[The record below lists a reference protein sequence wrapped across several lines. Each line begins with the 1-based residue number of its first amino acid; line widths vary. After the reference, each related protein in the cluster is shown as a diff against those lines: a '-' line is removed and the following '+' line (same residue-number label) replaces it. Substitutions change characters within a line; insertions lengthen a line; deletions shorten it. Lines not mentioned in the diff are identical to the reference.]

1 MKKEKRPNI
10 IFILSDDHASH
21 AISAY
26 GSRINQTPSIDRIA
40 NEGVR
45 LDNCF
50 CTNSICAPSRAS
62 ILTGTYN
69 HVNGVT
75 TLDTHLDGRQTTFPK
90 MLQYEGYQTAMIG
103 KWHLGHGGNSDPTGF
118 DHWKV
123 LPGQGSYV
131 DPEFITPEGSEKH
144 DGYVTDIITD
154 MSIDWL
160 EERDRDKPFCLL
172 CHHKAPHRWWIPDEK
187 YKDMYEDVDIPLP
200 ETFDDD
206 YSERARA
213 ASLAE
218 MRIDRDL
225 KPRDLKKPVPQGL
238 TPQEE
243 KVWKYQQ
250 FIKDY
255 LRCVASMDDNI
266 GRLLD
271 YLDDEKL
278 SEDTIVIY
286 SSDQGFFL
294 GDHGWFDKRFMYEE
308 SLRMPMVIR
317 YPKEIPA
324 GSVNDDII
332 LNVDFA
338 QTLLDYVGIKAP
350 REMQGESFRP
360 NLIGNT
366 HDKWRDGMYYRYW
379 MHLAHHNVYSHYGI
393 RTKKHKLIFYY
404 AEACNQPGALDDPRW
419 QEWELFDLEKDPCEM
434 HNVYKDPAYEELV
447 KTLKLELSCLQEEV
461 GDTPVLERL
470 DY

>member
-1 MKKEKRPNI
+1 MKKRPNI
-10 IFILSDDHASH
+10 VFILSDDHASH

-26 GSRINQTPSIDRIA
+26 GSKINTTPSIDRIA

-69 HVNGVT
+69 HINGVT
-75 TLDTHLDGRQTTFPK
+75 TLDTPFDGSQTTFPK
-90 MLQYEGYQTAMIG
+90 LLQQSGYQTAMVG
-103 KWHLGHGGNSDPTGF
+103 KWHLGHGGKSDPMGF
-118 DHWKV
+118 DFWKV

-131 DPEFITPEGSEKH
+131 NPSFLTPEGTEQYT
-144 DGYVTDIITD
+144 GYVTDIITD

-160 EERDRDKPFCLL
+160 NARNKERPFCLL
-172 CHHKAPHRWWIPDEK
+172 CHHKAPHRWWIPDK
-187 YKDMYEDVDIPLP
+187 KHKDMYENINIPLP
-200 ETFDDD
+200 ETFNDD
-206 YSERARA
+206 YANRARP

-218 MRIDRDL
+218 MRIERDL
-225 KPRDLKKPVPQGL
+225 KPRDLKQPIPEGL
-238 TPQEE
+238 SKYDE
-243 KVWKYQQ
+243 KVWKYQR

-255 LRCVASMDDNI
+255 LKCIASMDENI
-266 GRLLD
+266 GRLLN
-271 YLDDEKL
+271 YLDEQGEADN
-278 SEDTIVIY
+278 TIVIY

-324 GSVNDDII
+324 GTCNDDII

-338 QTLLDYVGIKAP
+338 QTLLDYCGVRAN
-350 REMQGESFRP
+350 ENMQGSSFRK
-360 NLIGNT
+360 NLIGQT
-366 HDKWRDGMYYRYW
+366 SAGWRDGMYYRYW
-379 MHLAHHNVYSHYGI
+379 MHLAQHNVFSHYGL
-393 RTKKHKLIFYY
+393 RTKRYKLIFYY
-404 AEACNQPGALDDPRW
+404 AEACDQQGALDDPRW
-419 QEWELFDLEKDPCEM
+419 QEWELFDLEKDPYEM
-434 HNVYKDPAYEELV
+434 MNVYNNPAYADIV
-447 KTLKLELSCLQEEV
+447 KDLKIQLDNLQSEV
-461 GDTPVLERL
+461 RDTPVVERF